1 MNELSVDELI
11 ELSTQTQPEIFTVLS
26 AITATATGDGISATV
41 NLEGR
46 LIALTLDPHALAAAP
61 EILAADIF
69 RLVQEASATA
79 LNSGI
84 EALAPAAGE
93 ELAAELRALALP
105 EPAPARPRPPTEDDF
120 STVETWAVPH

>member
-1 MNELSVDELI
+1 MDELI

-46 LIALTLDPHALAAAP
+46 LIALTLEPQALAASP

-84 EALAPAAGE
+84 EALAPTAGE

-105 EPAPARPRPPTEDDF
+105 APARPLPPTEDDF